1 MILIIA
7 EPSDAHARV
16 VERRLEAR
24 GEACVTLNA
33 ADFPQRCGITSGF
46 DEAGCED
53 SIVGPHGRLRV
64 GDVKGLWIR
73 RMSAHDISPQIAD
86 PTVARFSFRQCRDH
100 FMSLAEAIP
109 NVISPRPAELDAEC
123 KPRQLRVAQS
133 VGLRIPKTLISNRAA
148 DIREFLRAA
157 KTKIIY
163 KTLSSPTFQFMGT
176 AELDDEAEA
185 LLDTA
190 ELAPTI
196 FQEKIEAQLH
206 IRSTIVDD
214 LVLSVSIKSEKDHAQ
229 LDWRLDR
236 DPEIRPHRL
245 PDEIERRL
253 IMLRRALGLR
263 YGAADLILSTSGEY
277 VFLEINPGGQ
287 FLFAEIHGGAP
298 ISEAIADALIGES
311 AGANQRPA
319 FI

>member
-1 MILIIA
+1 
-7 EPSDAHARV
+7 
-16 VERRLEAR
+16 
-24 GEACVTLNA
+24 
-33 ADFPQRCGITSGF
+33 
-46 DEAGCED
+46 
-53 SIVGPHGRLRV
+53 
-64 GDVKGLWIR
+64 
-73 RMSAHDISPQIAD
+73 
-86 PTVARFSFRQCRDH
+86 
-100 FMSLAEAIP
+100 MSLTEAIP
-109 NVISPRPAELDAEC
+109 NVINRRPAELDAEC
-123 KPRQLRVAQS
+123 KPLQLRVAQS
-133 VGLRIPKTLISNRAA
+133 VGLRIPKTLISNRTA
-148 DIREFLRAA
+148 DIREFVSAA
-157 KTKIIY
+157 KTKVIY
-163 KTLSSPTFQFMGT
+163 KTLSSPIFQFMGT
-176 AELDDEAEA
+176 AELDDKAEA

-263 YGAADLILSTSGEY
+263 YGAVDLILSTSGEY

-298 ISEAIADALIGES
+298 ISEAIADALIGAPAS
-311 AGANQRPA
+311 GAHARE
-319 FI
+319 